1 MYFLSLPA
9 APRLMG
15 MRTKRRVEIALDL
28 ACVRCYLGF
37 TRLTRAAGG
46 EAELTIRP
54 FQAEPGAP
62 SAGEPLFEVWRRT
75 RGEAFVRQVTSDTSF
90 GVADGLDL
98 HFERALFTNT
108 FEAHRLVARA
118 SAQGLG
124 GRMAERLFRAYFT
137 DGLLISDRTT
147 LARLAAET
155 GIVAAADADDPS
167 GTAALRA
174 ELDRVRALGVQVG
187 AVPYVAFEDGTVLE
201 GAQPE
206 AAYRAALTAPLTPA
220 G

>member
-1 MYFLSLPA
+1 
-9 APRLMG
+9 
-15 MRTKRRVEIALDL
+15 MRTERRVEIALDL

-54 FQAEPGAP
+54 FQAEPDAP
-62 SAGEPLFEVWRRT
+62 SAGGEPLFEVWRRT
-75 RGEAFVRQVTSDTSF
+75 RGEAFVRQVASDTSF
-90 GVADGLDL
+90 GVADGLEL
-98 HFERALFTNT
+98 RFERALFTNT

-118 SAQGLG
+118 SAQGVG
-124 GRMAERLFRAYFT
+124 ERMAERLFRAYFT

-155 GIVAAADADDPS
+155 GVVAATDADDHS

-174 ELDRVRALGVQVG
+174 ELDRVRALGVQVD

>member
-1 MYFLSLPA
+1 
-9 APRLMG
+9 

-28 ACVRCYLGF
+28 VCVRCYLGF

-54 FQAEPGAP
+54 FQAEPDAP

-75 RGEAFVRQVTSDTSF
+75 RGEAFVQQVASDTAF

-98 HFERALFTNT
+98 RFERALFTNT
-108 FEAHRLVARA
+108 FEAHRLVAHA

-124 GRMAERLFRAYFT
+124 ERMAERLFRAYFT

-147 LARLAAET
+147 LARLAAEA
-155 GIVAAADADDPS
+155 GVVAAPGPDDTD
-167 GTAALRA
+167 GAAELRA
-174 ELDRVRALGVQVG
+174 ELDRVRALGVHVDV
-187 AVPYVAFEDGTVLE
+187 VPYVAFGDGAVLE

-206 AAYRAALTAPLTPA
+206 EAYRAALTAPLTPA

>member
-1 MYFLSLPA
+1 MP
-9 APRLMG
+9 
-15 MRTKRRVEIALDL
+15 KRRVEIALDL
-28 ACVRCYLGF
+28 ACVRCHLGF
-37 TRLTRAAGG
+37 SRLTRAARRYRADGG
-46 EAELTIRP
+46 EVDVTIRP
-54 FQAEPGAP
+54 FQAEPDAP

-75 RGEAFVRQVTSDTSF
+75 RGEAFVRQVASDTSF
-90 GVADGLDL
+90 GVADGLEL
-98 HFERALFTNT
+98 RFARALFTNT

-124 GRMAERLFRAYFT
+124 EQMAERLFRAYFT

-155 GIVAAADADDPS
+155 GVVAAADAD
-167 GTAALRA
+167 GTADAAELRA
-174 ELDRVRALGVQVG
+174 ELDRVRRLGVQVDTL
-187 AVPYVAFEDGTVLE
+187 PYVRFEDGTVLE

-206 AAYRAALTAPLTPA
+206 EAYRAALTALTPA

>member
-1 MYFLSLPA
+1 M
-9 APRLMG
+9 
-15 MRTKRRVEIALDL
+15 KRRVEISMDL
-28 ACVRCYLGF
+28 VCVRCCLGF
-37 TRLTRAAGG
+37 TRLLRAARHHRSDGG
-46 EAELTIRP
+46 EVDMVIRP
-54 FQAEPGAP
+54 FQAEPDAP

-90 GVADGLDL
+90 GVADGLEL

-124 GRMAERLFRAYFT
+124 ERMAERLFRAYFT

-155 GIVAAADADDPS
+155 GVVADH
-167 GTAALRA
+167 TASDTIELRA
-174 ELDRVRALGVQVG
+174 ELDRVRALGIQVDT
-187 AVPYVAFEDGTVLE
+187 VPYVAFEGGTVLE
-201 GAQPE
+201 GAQE
-206 AAYRAALTAPLTPA
+206 EDAYRAALTALTPA

>member
-1 MYFLSLPA
+1 
-9 APRLMG
+9 
-15 MRTKRRVEIALDL
+15 MRTKRRVEISMDL
-28 ACVRCYLGF
+28 VCVRCYLGF
-37 TRLTRAAGG
+37 TRLLRAARHHRSDGG
-46 EAELTIRP
+46 EADVVIRP
-54 FQAEPGAP
+54 FQAEPDAP
-62 SAGEPLFEVWRRT
+62 SAGGEPLFEVWRRT
-75 RGEAFVRQVTSDTSF
+75 RGEAFVQQVASDTSF
-90 GVADGLDL
+90 GVADGLEL

-124 GRMAERLFRAYFT
+124 ERMAERLFRAYFT

-155 GIVAAADADDPS
+155 GVVADHTVND
-167 GTAALRA
+167 TAELRA
-174 ELDRVRALGVQVG
+174 ELDRVRALGVQVDT
-187 AVPYVAFEDGTVLE
+187 VPYVAFEDGTVLE

-206 AAYRAALTAPLTPA
+206 DAYRAALTALTPA

>member
-1 MYFLSLPA
+1 MQN
-9 APRLMG
+9 
-15 MRTKRRVEIALDL
+15 KRRVEIALDL

-54 FQAEPGAP
+54 FQAEPDAP
-62 SAGEPLFEVWRRT
+62 SAAGEPLFEVWRRT
-75 RGEAFVRQVTSDTSF
+75 QGEAFVRQVTSDTSF
-90 GVADGLDL
+90 GVADGLEL

-108 FEAHRLVARA
+108 FDAHRLVARA

-124 GRMAERLFRAYFT
+124 ERMAERLFRAYFT

-155 GIVAAADADDPS
+155 GVGPAATDAGDAAE
-167 GTAALRA
+167 TAALRA
-174 ELDRVRALGVQVG
+174 ELDRVRALGVQVD

-206 AAYRAALTAPLTPA
+206 EAYRAALTAPLTPA

>member
-1 MYFLSLPA
+1 MP
-9 APRLMG
+9 
-15 MRTKRRVEIALDL
+15 KRRVEIALDL

-37 TRLTRAAGG
+37 TRLTRAARHYRADGG
-46 EAELTIRP
+46 EVDVVLRP
-54 FQAEPGAP
+54 FQAEPEAP

-75 RGEAFVRQVTSDTSF
+75 RGEAFVRQVTSDTAF
-90 GVADGLDL
+90 GVADGLEP
-98 HFERALFTNT
+98 HFERAQYTNT

-124 GRMAERLFRAYFT
+124 ERMAERLFRAYFT

-155 GIVAAADADDPS
+155 GVVAQDDHDGAADDTNDS
-167 GTAALRA
+167 DAAELRA
-174 ELDRVRALGVQVG
+174 ELDRVRALGVHVD
-187 AVPYVAFEDGTVLE
+187 AVPYVRFEDGTVLE

-206 AAYRAALTAPLTPA
+206 EAYRAALTALTPA

>member
-1 MYFLSLPA
+1 MPS
-9 APRLMG
+9 
-15 MRTKRRVEIALDL
+15 RVHRAEIALDL

-37 TRLTRAAGG
+37 TRLTRAARHHRARGDGG
-46 EAELTIRP
+46 VDIVIRP

-75 RGEAFVRQVTSDTSF
+75 RGEAFVRQVASDTSF

-98 HFERALFTNT
+98 RFSRALFTNT

-118 SAQGLG
+118 AGQGRG
-124 GRMAERLFRAYFT
+124 ERMAERLFRAYFT
-137 DGLLISDRTT
+137 DGLLISDPTT
-147 LARLAAET
+147 LARLSAEA
-155 GIVAAADADDPS
+155 GVVAAAGTDGTADADE
-167 GTAALRA
+167 LRA
-174 ELDRVRALGVQVG
+174 ELGRVRALGVHVDSLPHVRFG
-187 AVPYVAFEDGTVLE
+187 DGTVLE

-206 AAYRAALTAPLTPA
+206 DAYRAALAALTPA

>member
-1 MYFLSLPA
+1 
-9 APRLMG
+9 

-28 ACVRCYLGF
+28 VCVRCYLGF

-54 FQAEPGAP
+54 FQAEPDAP

-75 RGEAFVRQVTSDTSF
+75 RGEAFVRQVASDTSF

-98 HFERALFTNT
+98 RFERALFTNT

-124 GRMAERLFRAYFT
+124 ERMAERLFRAYFT

-155 GIVAAADADDPS
+155 GVVAAAEA
-167 GTAALRA
+167 AALRA
-174 ELDRVRALGVQVG
+174 ELDRVRALGVDVD
-187 AVPYVAFEDGTVLE
+187 AVPYVTFEDGTVLE

-206 AAYRAALTAPLTPA
+206 EAYRAALTALTPA

>member
-1 MYFLSLPA
+1 MT
-9 APRLMG
+9 MQV
-15 MRTKRRVEIALDL
+15 RRVEITLDL
-28 ACVRCYLGF
+28 ACVRCHLGF
-37 TRLTRAAGG
+37 TRLTRAVRRHRADGG
-46 EAELTIRP
+46 EVDMVIRP
-54 FQAEPGAP
+54 FQAEPDAP

-75 RGEAFVRQVTSDTSF
+75 RGEAFVRQVASDTSF
-90 GVADGLDL
+90 GVADGLEL

-124 GRMAERLFRAYFT
+124 ERMAERLFRAYFT
-137 DGLLISDRTT
+137 DGLLISDRAT
-147 LARLAAET
+147 LARLAVET
-155 GIVAAADADDPS
+155 GVADETADTS

-174 ELDRVRALGVQVG
+174 ELDRVRALGVDVE
-187 AVPYVAFEDGTVLE
+187 AVPYVAFEGGTVLE

-206 AAYRAALTAPLTPA
+206 EAYRAALTAFTPA

>member
-1 MYFLSLPA
+1 
-9 APRLMG
+9 
-15 MRTKRRVEIALDL
+15 MRTKRRVQIALDL

-46 EAELTIRP
+46 GAELTIRP
-54 FQAEPGAP
+54 FQAEPDAP

-90 GVADGLDL
+90 GVADGLEL

-118 SAQGLG
+118 STQGLG
-124 GRMAERLFRAYFT
+124 ERMAERLFRAYFT

-155 GIVAAADADDPS
+155 GVVAAATDAGDAAE
-167 GTAALRA
+167 TAALRA
-174 ELDRVRALGVQVG
+174 ELDRVRALGVQVD
-187 AVPYVAFEDGTVLE
+187 AVPYAAFEDGTVLE